1 MLNNGKANID
11 GAIGG
16 EIPENQQRSLVRH
29 WAALT
34 AEISKLIDENAY
46 LAADNKRL
54 KGELDAL
61 NNALEDDGK

>member
-1 MLNNGKANID
+1 METNLD
-11 GAIGG
+11 
-16 EIPENQQRSLVRH
+16 QQRSIVRH

-34 AEISKLIDENAY
+34 EDIGKLIDENAY

-54 KGELDAL
+54 KSELDAL